1 MTEKI
6 KGSDKPWLK
15 HYKLGPYP
23 LKKSLEPYPRV
34 PMHKFLDDSADA
46 YPGQVAIEFLG
57 NRIKYSEL
65 RTLVDKL
72 ANALA
77 GLGVKKGD
85 KVVTV
90 LPNCPQ
96 FIISDYAVSK
106 TGAALVPCSHLHK
119 VSDLEYEIGESG
131 AETVICSTKAA
142 SRVLSVKDKTK
153 LKNVIVTS
161 PMDYSTKEP
170 EAKKVSG
177 AYQFKDLIAEHEP
190 KPPQVDID
198 PEEDLAYL
206 SFTGGATG
214 VPKGVMLTHYNR
226 ACNVYQFMWI
236 LEPLWPGVK
245 GKAASEIVIPIFHS
259 WGHIGVQGSI
269 ALGMRILLVSD
280 PRDIRQAITLMKEH
294 RPLLVDVVPT
304 HLMRIAEME
313 VGRLPVMFLS
323 GAAPLPGE
331 TFDAIKRDIMM
342 PVTEGYGLTEC
353 GPITHAN
360 LSCFSKITG
369 FVAKEKLGIG
379 LPIPDTEVKIVDLES
394 GEELGAGESGEI
406 LIRAPQMMKGYWPTP
421 GSGLDNGWLHTGDVG
436 RMDEDGY
443 FVLED
448 RVKDMANISG
458 FKVYTTEVDEVLFKC
473 PGVAMA
479 ASVGIPD
486 PERPGSER
494 IKAFIRIK
502 EEYKG
507 KLTADDIIAYCKDR
521 LDAYA
526 VPKYIEF
533 RDELPLTVTD
543 KIFKRALREEEIK
556 KMKEQEVLK

>member
-190 KPPQVDID
+190 
-198 PEEDLAYL
+198 
-206 SFTGGATG
+206 
-214 VPKGVMLTHYNR
+214 
-226 ACNVYQFMWI
+226 
-236 LEPLWPGVK
+236 
-245 GKAASEIVIPIFHS
+245 
-259 WGHIGVQGSI
+259 
-269 ALGMRILLVSD
+269 
-280 PRDIRQAITLMKEH
+280 
-294 RPLLVDVVPT
+294 
-304 HLMRIAEME
+304 
-313 VGRLPVMFLS
+313 
-323 GAAPLPGE
+323 
-331 TFDAIKRDIMM
+331 
-342 PVTEGYGLTEC
+342 
-353 GPITHAN
+353 
-360 LSCFSKITG
+360 
-369 FVAKEKLGIG
+369 
-379 LPIPDTEVKIVDLES
+379 
-394 GEELGAGESGEI
+394 
-406 LIRAPQMMKGYWPTP
+406 
-421 GSGLDNGWLHTGDVG
+421 
-436 RMDEDGY
+436 
-443 FVLED
+443 
-448 RVKDMANISG
+448 
-458 FKVYTTEVDEVLFKC
+458 
-473 PGVAMA
+473 
-479 ASVGIPD
+479 
-486 PERPGSER
+486 
-494 IKAFIRIK
+494 
-502 EEYKG
+502 
-507 KLTADDIIAYCKDR
+507 
-521 LDAYA
+521 
-526 VPKYIEF
+526 
-533 RDELPLTVTD
+533 
-543 KIFKRALREEEIK
+543 
-556 KMKEQEVLK
+556 